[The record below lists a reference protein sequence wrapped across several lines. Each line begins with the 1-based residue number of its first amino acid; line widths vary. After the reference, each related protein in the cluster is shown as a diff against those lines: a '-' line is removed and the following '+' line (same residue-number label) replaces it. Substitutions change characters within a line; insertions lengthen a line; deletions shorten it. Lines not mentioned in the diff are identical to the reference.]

1 MATRKATDL
10 PDFIQDDQEEFSDE
24 ELAYFKGLLEKE
36 RDSVK
41 AKLARRLE
49 GMADDERP
57 ADELDQAGR
66 IADQAFLLRLADKE
80 RKLLT
85 QIERALEK
93 FEDGEYGYCEG
104 TGEPISRK
112 RLNLRPW
119 TRYSIEYKE
128 ELELAKR
135 QGRA

>member
-1 MATRKATDL
+1 MPKTKLEL
-10 PDFIQDDQEEFSDE
+10 PDFFQSDDEELNE
-24 ELAYFKGLLEKE
+24 QELAYFKERLKEE
-36 RDSVK
+36 RDAVK
-41 AKLARRLE
+41 RRLSRRLE
-49 GMADDERP
+49 GISDDERP

-66 IADQAFLLRLADKE
+66 ISDQAFTLRLADKE

-85 QIERALEK
+85 QIEGALEK
-93 FEDGEYGYCEG
+93 FDEEEYGYCEG

-128 ELELAKR
+128 ELERAKK
-135 QGRA
+135 QGRR